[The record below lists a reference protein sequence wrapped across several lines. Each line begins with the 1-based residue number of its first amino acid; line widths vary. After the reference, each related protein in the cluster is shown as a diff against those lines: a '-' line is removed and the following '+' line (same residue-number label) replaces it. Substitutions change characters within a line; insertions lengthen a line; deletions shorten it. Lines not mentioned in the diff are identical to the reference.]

1 MQQVGHFHDL
11 GPFVHTPE
19 KFVAGQTKF
28 YTGEWCKIT
37 KDRWVLDNIKGIA
50 IPLTHEPCQL
60 STPKPYHF
68 SKRDKHLADVQVS
81 RMLELGI
88 IEETATEQ
96 GEWISNIFTR
106 PKPLGDVRIILDLTE
121 LNKYVEYQHFKMC
134 SLQTAL
140 ELVDQGVSM
149 ASIDLKDAYY
159 SIPVRVE
166 DRKYLKFSWNHKLY
180 RFTVLPNGLACV
192 PRFFTKL
199 LSPVF
204 ASARKEGVEC
214 VPFID
219 DTFIVAPNVQDCV
232 RSVKTL
238 ATLLDNLGFVIHPV
252 KSVLRPTKQLKFLG
266 FCIDSESMT
275 VTLPEEK
282 VKKFQDFAWNLL
294 SKEQP
299 TIRDCAVVVGLMIAY
314 GHGVQY
320 GPAHAKSLEAD
331 RNRALLHA
339 SGDFDQK
346 MSISN
351 EGRQDLLWW
360 LENISRAQKKISL
373 EPPHLTIATDKH
385 EWLGCLL
392 GKPINRWA
400 LETGRGRTY

>member
-1 MQQVGHFHDL
+1 
-11 GPFVHTPE
+11 
-19 KFVAGQTKF
+19 
-28 YTGEWCKIT
+28 
-37 KDRWVLDNIKGIA
+37 
-50 IPLTHEPCQL
+50 
-60 STPKPYHF
+60 
-68 SKRDKHLADVQVS
+68 
-81 RMLELGI
+81 
-88 IEETATEQ
+88 
-96 GEWISNIFTR
+96 
-106 PKPLGDVRIILDLTE
+106 
-121 LNKYVEYQHFKMC
+121 
-134 SLQTAL
+134 
-140 ELVDQGVSM
+140 M

-166 DRKYLKFSWNHKLY
+166 DRKYLKFIWNHKLY
-180 RFTVLPNGLACV
+180 RFTVLPNGLACA

-199 LSPVF
+199 LSPMF
-204 ASARKEGVEC
+204 ASARKEGIEY

-238 ATLLDNLGFVIHPV
+238 ARLLDTLGFVIHP
-252 KSVLRPTKQLKFLG
+252 LNRPTKQLKSLG

-299 TIRDCAVVVGLMIAY
+299 TIRDCAAVVGLMIAY

-339 SGDFDQK
+339 SGDFDKK
-346 MSISN
+346 MSISD

-360 LENISRAQKKISL
+360 LENIPMAQKKIRL
-373 EPPHLTIATDKH
+373 EPPHLT
-385 EWLGCLL
+385 
-392 GKPINRWA
+392 
-400 LETGRGRTY
+400 